1 MWGCNLSQFLAAV
14 CLQISTTDGFVSI
27 APAWDSSR
35 LLVPHGSGRYRVSRG
50 GFCGCVHRKT
60 RLGSVV
66 IPIALTVCPDAQQYQ
81 VWVPGFGE
89 SAKVAFWAQCLRDV
103 WSYCQCFHHW
113 DRAKGSADNSVLCE
127 HAQQWTGDST
137 EHTAWWTAPMEKYS
151 VTPFL
156 AGVLQSCLTH
166 RSRTISGGGLP
177 LQQLGSTSFP
187 SRAVTTTEQRGGPT
201 VEKCLS

>member
-1 MWGCNLSQFLAAV
+1 M
-14 CLQISTTDGFVSI
+14 
-27 APAWDSSR
+27 
-35 LLVPHGSGRYRVSRG
+35 
-50 GFCGCVHRKT
+50 KT
-60 RLGSVV
+60 RLGSGV
-66 IPIALTVCPDAQQYQ
+66 IPIALTVCPDAQLNQI
-81 VWVPGFGE
+81 WVPGFGE

-103 WSYCQCFHHW
+103 WSYSQCFHHW

-127 HAQQWTGDST
+127 HAQQWTGDTT
-137 EHTAWWTAPMEKYS
+137 EHTAWWTAPMEKYYTAWWTAPMEKYS
-151 VTPFL
+151 VMPFL
-156 AGVLQSCLTH
+156 AGVLQSCLPH